1 MFAYLRIS
9 LTETKTGNNVRK
21 ALEAFI
27 MKLKK
32 YNDLAINK

>member
-1 MFAYLRIS
+1 MFAYLTIS
-9 LTETKTGNNVRK
+9 FTETKTGNNVRK

-27 MKLKK
+27 MKIKK